1 MNATLE
7 TEIAK
12 LTTDQKLNLIDR
24 LWTDLDRD
32 GPPPGLLSDDDPQ
45 LDAKLEKRL
54 DEVLADP
61 AQRMTLAQFKASFG
75 DR

>member
-12 LTTDQKLNLIDR
+12 LTSDQKLNLIDR
-24 LWTDLDRD
+24 LWTDLDRH
-32 GPPPGLLSDDDPQ
+32 GPPRGVLSDEDPQ
-45 LDAKLEKRL
+45 LLAKLEKRV
-54 DEVLADP
+54 DEALADP
-61 AQRMTLAQFKASFG
+61 TQRLTLAQFKASFG

>member
-12 LTTDQKLNLIDR
+12 LTSDKKLNLIDR

-32 GPPPGLLSDDDPQ
+32 VAPPGILSDDDPQ
-45 LDAKLEKRL
+45 LEAKLEKRL
-54 DEVLADP
+54 DEVLVDP
-61 AQRMTLAQFKASFG
+61 AQRLTLAQFKASFG
-75 DR
+75 DQ